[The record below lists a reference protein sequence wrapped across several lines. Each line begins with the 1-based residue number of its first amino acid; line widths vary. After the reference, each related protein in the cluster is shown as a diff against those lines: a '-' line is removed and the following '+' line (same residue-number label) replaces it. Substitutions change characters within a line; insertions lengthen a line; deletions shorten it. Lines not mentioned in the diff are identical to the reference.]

1 MCQIEMEDR
10 YLSTAEENM
19 IFQSTYAEATQT
31 KSSKVHGHGYLA
43 KHRTR
48 KVLLQENVQLLARNE
63 AEANSKEN
71 AFREEVAR
79 LKAQL
84 ANEIEEREREKEEST
99 RRMQEELENAKK
111 ALKEEMK
118 QEFLLLLGQHKETE
132 NEVIIIKSSTTF
144 LLLIKL
150 L

>member
-1 MCQIEMEDR
+1 MEDR
-10 YLSTAEENM
+10 YLSTAEENL

-48 KVLLQENVQLLARNE
+48 TDLLQENVQLLARNE
-63 AEANSKEN
+63 VEANIKEN

-99 RRMQEELENAKK
+99 RRM
-111 ALKEEMK
+111 
-118 QEFLLLLGQHKETE
+118 
-132 NEVIIIKSSTTF
+132 
-144 LLLIKL
+144 
-150 L
+150 